1 VSDEVSQG
9 KGTVGALLKDP
20 TVYQDLKLLVGN
32 VRRSRMLRALVRY
45 TIAHDGLRVVSQP
58 AP

>member
-1 VSDEVSQG
+1 VSAELDEG

-20 TVYQDLKLLVGN
+20 TLYQDLKLLVGN
-32 VRRSRMLRALVRY
+32 VQRSRLLRALIRY
-45 TIAHDGLRVVSQP
+45 TIAHDGLRVGEP